1 MIDIEAFEERA
12 AILEYDA
19 GFSRFKAETLAAAAQ
34 GKRRDEV
41 LDEIR
46 KRNSQS
52 ARDRESPVARQP
64 RADDLPGVQPVS
76 QKEARSVS
84 ERDAEA

>member
-12 AILEYDA
+12 AILEFDA
-19 GFSRFKAETLAAAAQ
+19 GFSRFKAETMAAAAQ

-46 KRNSQS
+46 GRHS
-52 ARDRESPVARQP
+52 AGQRDRDAALAGQQRQGAVP
-64 RADDLPGVQPVS
+64 AMQPAPEE
-76 QKEARSVS
+76 EARPVP
-84 ERDAEA
+84 ERDAR